1 MMLVGVIVLHFFAA
15 EPEDIPPVF
24 VEVFQDTVCLSK
36 CISYL
41 RSWIYSDE
49 LLLSSLLIVNKS
61 HNLED
66 SF

>member
-1 MMLVGVIVLHFFAA
+1 MMLVHVIVLHFAA

-41 RSWIYSDE
+41 RSWIYSDV
-49 LLLSSLLIVNKS
+49 LLLSSLLIANKS
-61 HNLED
+61 RNLYD
-66 SF
+66 LF